1 MELFYF
7 WQAQTIHSIAVHRI
21 CSGVFAMENQ
31 AKSTVLIL
39 GARGR
44 LGSALADAFGAAGWR
59 VLKQARATPGRDLA
73 NVIAADARDVATVVS
88 AAKASAGRVDVVINA
103 TNPVYTRWAT
113 EAEAL
118 NRAAIEI
125 TQALGATLMFPGN
138 VYNYPTEMPEALRS
152 DTQQHAETRK
162 GRIRI
167 NMEQAIE
174 VATKSGMQGIV
185 IRAGDFFGCNTGS
198 WFDMTIAKDLPKGK
212 LTYPGPLDL
221 PHAWAYMP
229 DLAQTFVRVAEA
241 RAELQRFERVH
252 FAGHTVT
259 GREVIASLERLMG
272 RALKVGALPW
282 PLIRAVGMV
291 RPLWRELAEMA
302 YLWKHPHRLLTDA
315 AHAPLLAAT
324 TPFDDAIRASIVA
337 LHPQLVTGLNRQMLA
352 HSAVAT

>member
-1 MELFYF
+1 MA
-7 WQAQTIHSIAVHRI
+7 AQT
-21 CSGVFAMENQ
+21 
-31 AKSTVLIL
+31 KSTVLIL

-44 LGSALADAFGAAGWR
+44 LGTALTNAFGEAGWR
-59 VLKQARATPGRDLA
+59 VLQQARATADRDPTSI
-73 NVIAADARDVATVVS
+73 IAADARDAATVVS
-88 AAKASAGRVDVVINA
+88 AAKACADRVDVVINA

-138 VYNYPTEMPEALRS
+138 VYNFGAEMPAVLLS

-174 VATKSGMQGIV
+174 GATTSGMQGIV

-198 WFDMTIAKDLPKGK
+198 WFDMAIAKDLPRGK

-221 PHAWAYMP
+221 PHAWAYVP

-241 RAELQRFERVH
+241 RATLGRFERIH

-259 GREVIASLERLMG
+259 GHDVTASIERLTG
-272 RALKVGALPW
+272 LSLKVGKLPW
-282 PLIRAVGMV
+282 PLIRAVGVV
-291 RPLWRELAEMA
+291 RPLWRELAEMS
-302 YLWKHPHRLLTDA
+302 YLWQRPHQLLTDPT
-315 AHAPLLAAT
+315 HASLVAAT
-324 TPFDDAIRASIVA
+324 TPFDDAMSAGVAA
-337 LHPQLVTGLNRQMLA
+337 LHPQLVADLNRQTLA
-352 HSAVAT
+352 QSAFAA

>member
-1 MELFYF
+1 MK
-7 WQAQTIHSIAVHRI
+7 T
-21 CSGVFAMENQ
+21 Q

-44 LGSALADAFGAAGWR
+44 LGTALADAFDAAGWR
-59 VLKQARATPGRDLA
+59 VLKQARATPGRDLK

-88 AAKASAGRVDVVINA
+88 GAKASTGRVDVVVNA
-103 TNPVYTRWAT
+103 TNPVYTLWAT

-138 VYNYPTEMPEALRS
+138 VYNYGAEMPVALRS

-174 VATKSGMQGIV
+174 GATKSGMQGIV

-198 WFDMTIAKDLPKGK
+198 WFDMAIAKDLPKGK
-212 LTYPGPLDL
+212 LTYPGLLDL
-221 PHAWAYMP
+221 PHAWAYVP

-241 RAELQRFERVH
+241 RAGLRRFERVH
-252 FAGHTVT
+252 FRGHTVT
-259 GREVIASLERLMG
+259 GHELIGSVERLMG
-272 RALKVGALPW
+272 RAVKVAALPW
-282 PLIRAVGMV
+282 SLIRVVGLVKPM
-291 RPLWRELAEMA
+291 WRELAEMS
-302 YLWKHPHRLLTDA
+302 YLWQRPHHVLTDA
-315 AHAPLLAAT
+315 AHVPLLAAT
-324 TPFDDAIRASIVA
+324 TPFDDALSASIAA
-337 LHPQLVTGLNRQMLA
+337 LHPQLVSGLKSPTLA
-352 HSAVAT
+352 HPAIAA